1 MKHIGRKTISKPTV
15 RLGSVTDG
23 GSATSL
29 ANGRPKIT
37 VPIQVKLWVR
47 AGGRCEFFGCNE
59 YLLRDD
65 LTLSEANYANIA
77 HIVSWGPDGPRGDD
91 PLPLT
96 ERNEIDNLML
106 VCTKHHKLIDCKEHA
121 AEYPK
126 EVLYQHKRCHE
137 ERIALVSQYQPEHRT
152 TIVRMKSYIGDE
164 VVGISMT
171 HIREAIAPRYP
182 TDLQGVEIDL
192 TAVRGSQDGS
202 YHRTMAH
209 VISDS
214 IAGLHAPG
222 VDAGPVQHVSV
233 FALGPIP
240 LLVHLGHC
248 LSNKIACDLY
258 QRHRDTED
266 WQWKS
271 DGDAVRYK
279 LNVLRRHPKAT
290 KVALVLSLSGS
301 ITQRDL
307 PRRIMCDF
315 AVYEITLDGQ
325 EPSTAFLRRR
335 ENLEAFKSTYRA
347 LLRRIRNTHGPI
359 KEIHLFP
366 AVPAPV
372 AVVCGRETL
381 RKVDPSLLVYDF
393 DKEKGGFKLRLKV
406 N

>member
-1 MKHIGRKTISKPTV
+1 VKRRVRKRYDKRGFNLTKRVSET
-15 RLGSVTDG
+15 R
-23 GSATSL
+23 
-29 ANGRPKIT
+29 NGRPKISAST
-37 VPIQVKLWVR
+37 QLKLWVR
-47 AGGRCEFFGCNE
+47 ASGQCEMFACNE
-59 YLLRDD
+59 DLFRDG
-65 LTLSEANYANIA
+65 LTLKEANYSNIG
-77 HIVSWGPDGPRGDD
+77 HIVSWSPRGPRGND
-91 PLPLT
+91 PLPLS
-96 ERNEIDNLML
+96 ERNKFENLML
-106 VCTKHHKLIDCKEHA
+106 VCTKHHSLIDSQEHT

-126 EVLYQHKRCHE
+126 EILHQYKRWHE
-137 ERIALVSQYQPEHRT
+137 DRIALVTQYQPEHKT

-164 VVGISMT
+164 VVGVSMT
-171 HIREAIAPRYP
+171 RIRDAIAPRYP
-182 TDLQGVEIDL
+182 ADLQGLEIDL
-192 TAVRGSQDGS
+192 TAVGGAQDGS
-202 YHRTMAH
+202 YHRTMAR
-209 VISDS
+209 VISNS
-214 IAGLHAPG
+214 IVGLHAPG
-222 VDAGPVQHVSV
+222 VEAEPVQHVSV

-248 LSNKIACDLY
+248 LSNKITCDLY

-271 DGDAVRYK
+271 DGDKVRYK
-279 LNVLRRHPKAT
+279 VNILRRESKST
-290 KVALVLSLSGS
+290 KVALLLSLSGS
-301 ITQRDL
+301 ITQSDL
-307 PRRIMCDF
+307 PDRILRDF

-335 ENLEAFKSTYRA
+335 EDLEAFKSAYRA

-393 DKEKGGFKLRLKV
+393 DKNKGGFKLRLKV